1 MSMVRGILTLILL
14 LSFISLVV
22 WLYSKRHRDAFDY
35 AARLPLEED
44 ALPASQRPAGE
55 RKRQL

>member
-35 AARLPLEED
+35 AAHLPLEED
-44 ALPASQRPAGE
+44 ASPASERPVNE
-55 RKRQL
+55 RRGQP